1 MCLSP
6 CQFPGSSPL
15 TRGKP
20 EYAHD
25 CACVDGL
32 IPAHAGKTVS
42 GSINSPPAG
51 AHPRSRGE
59 NQNANATLRDYRGSS
74 PLTRGKRANVVSE
87 KYQVVAHPRSRGEN
101 VLDAIAATRRWGSSP
116 LTRGKQLVAGDIT
129 PIVRLIP
136 AHAGKTYEA
145 HALATQTGAHPRS
158 RGENARA
165 QSAARTVGGSS
176 PLTRG
181 KRRGRTASPANSWL
195 IPAHAG
201 KTRRHCRPNPGRRA
215 HPRSRGEN
223 AAIAAITRTMG
234 GSSPLTRGKQGLRL
248 ALSGDRGLIPAHAG
262 KTSWTRSLPLVDG
275 AHPRSR
281 GENPRISPLS
291 PRERGSSPL
300 TRGKHLASGM

>member
-1 MCLSP
+1 MAWCERAGVLQAHPRSRGENDQNDLFVGATEGSSPLTRGKLIVAVDDGARAGLIPAHAGKTSYSSTRFHRYWAHPRSRGENDRMCLSP

-116 LTRGKQLVAGDIT
+116 LTRGK
-129 PIVRLIP
+129 P
-136 AHAGKTYEA
+136 
-145 HALATQTGAHPRS
+145 
-158 RGENARA
+158 ENLP
-165 QSAARTVGGSS
+165 S
-176 PLTRG
+176 
-181 KRRGRTASPANSWL
+181 
-195 IPAHAG
+195 
-201 KTRRHCRPNPGRRA
+201 
-215 HPRSRGEN
+215 
-223 AAIAAITRTMG
+223 IA
-234 GSSPLTRGKQGLRL
+234 
-248 ALSGDRGLIPAHAG
+248 
-262 KTSWTRSLPLVDG
+262 
-275 AHPRSR
+275 
-281 GENPRISPLS
+281 
-291 PRERGSSPL
+291 
-300 TRGKHLASGM
+300 